1 MDTLLDRFL
10 RYIKIDTQST
20 AGSTTHPSTPG
31 QLELARLLEKELT
44 DLGLTNITLSAQGY
58 LMAELPANTGKKVP
72 TVGFLAHLDTS
83 PDVSGRGV
91 KPLLFPD
98 YDGGDLV
105 INQDEDLFL
114 RVRDYP
120 ELKEYT
126 GQTIITTDG
135 RTLLGADDKAGIA
148 AIMNALSIIK
158 AMPDFEHGKV
168 MVAFTPDEE
177 IGQERISLMWRGLE
191 PILPIPLMA
200 DSWGTGVGD
209 LQCRDCSY

>member
-158 AMPDFEHGKV
+158 AMPDFEHV
-168 MVAFTPDEE
+168 
-177 IGQERISLMWRGLE
+177 R
-191 PILPIPLMA
+191 
-200 DSWGTGVGD
+200 
-209 LQCRDCSY
+209 